1 MTEKVTVTVK
11 TTRTL
16 VLPTLPNFIRT
27 EAGELVDISSL
38 TEEQLREIGSKWT
51 EALVRKARERRC
63 AKTAEINRKIQKES
77 R

>member
-1 MTEKVTVTVK
+1 MAEKVTVTVK

-27 EAGELVDISSL
+27 ESDESLDIASL
-38 TEEQLREIGSKWT
+38 TEEQLREIGAKWT
-51 EALVRKARERRC
+51 EALVRKARELRC